1 MEALDEE
8 GYSVLQG
15 VADWFEV
22 EVGEPLVEALEVEYL
37 LLCEGLAGGVDIEA
51 LVRVDVNELIDIPE
65 AETENEC
72 ILRFSHIL
80 RQHHLALIFFTDI
93 THPLLRTLAGN
104 SVLVDD
110 NAFFGGDVRSFQFQQ
125 THGLQ

>member
-37 LLCEGLAGGVDIEA
+37 LLCEGLAGGVDVGSYA
-51 LVRVDVNELIDIPE
+51 GFDVEE
-65 AETENEC
+65 V
-72 ILRFSHIL
+72 F
-80 RQHHLALIFFTDI
+80 
-93 THPLLRTLAGN
+93 
-104 SVLVDD
+104 
-110 NAFFGGDVRSFQFQQ
+110 
-125 THGLQ
+125 